1 LDQILYNQYIAR
13 NTDCIKLKCILNVFH
28 NKVLRR
34 TCVTEGE
41 VMTGIWRKQIN
52 GELQKR
58 LTGGLHE
65 KM

>member
-1 LDQILYNQYIAR
+1 
-13 NTDCIKLKCILNVFH
+13 LNVFH